1 MARGYYKTPEEIE
14 AEQLLQAEQFPDAAP
29 SDINP
34 TQTNRDAIMRLVR
47 RAPAAQSIMEPP
59 SAPETF
65 EISPEMKRYG
75 YNLFGMDQ
83 LAPSDVEVP
92 FPVDEEPT
100 EEAQPD
106 RAPAAL
112 EAPEVEQPEAP
123 APQRQ
128 PTSPQE
134 EDMGSKEMPSSA
146 LVASESLQQPPIQQQ
161 SDIDKM
167 LKKSEED
174 QDRIDLLK
182 QAAKVRDSIIG
193 FGGGFDI
200 KTDTSMYDEMAQ
212 RAQRPMKN
220 MLLKQELENTQAK
233 NDPSSQVSKL
243 TRKSLQDLGMDMT
256 GLEGISYAQLE
267 KLYPSLTQALYVKI
281 KAESDREQKIAAN
294 EAKDQV
300 KQIKADEKEKANYFK
315 TQTSIDR
322 MISQMQ
328 KGKSFVGYEQAKQ
341 AKALLQ
347 DAVTSK
353 DLQKKVQNAAGFMN
367 YAKVAQ
373 GDDSVVRSEDMKVLA
388 GSMGFASPSEMLSK
402 IASRAQGSPFSPAE
416 LQMMGKVVDTIIS
429 IKKSNLRQQIS
440 PLRKRA
446 EANNY
451 DLSESIDP
459 NLLQEIE
466 AGDEQLSPAQKLEEL
481 DKKLKSN
488 QARIEEL
495 RSRRGK

>member
-14 AEQLLQAEQFPDAAP
+14 AEQMLQAEQYPDAAP
-29 SDINP
+29 SDVDP
-34 TQTNRDAIMRLVR
+34 TQANRDAIARLMR
-47 RAPAAQSIMEPP
+47 RAPAVQSVMGPP
-59 SAPETF
+59 PAPETF
-65 EISPEMKRYG
+65 EMSPEIKKYG

-83 LAPSDVEVP
+83 LAPSDVQVP
-92 FPVDEEPT
+92 FPVDETPT
-100 EEAQPD
+100 EEPEKEAQPG

-128 PTSPQE
+128 PAAQKIQAAQE
-134 EDMGSKEMPSSA
+134 EEQAPAMPEEEA
-146 LVASESLQQPPIQQQ
+146 QPT
-161 SDIDKM
+161 DIDKM
-167 LKKSEED
+167 IQQATEEED
-174 QDRIDLLK
+174 RASLWK
-182 QAAKVRDSIIG
+182 QSAKLRDAVMGAGSGTIL
-193 FGGGFDI
+193 

-212 RAQRPMKN
+212 RAQRPTKN

-243 TRKSLQDLGMDMT
+243 TRKSLQDLGMNMT

-267 KLYPSLTQALYVKI
+267 KLYPSLTQALYVKL
-281 KAESDREQKIAAN
+281 KAQSDREQKIATD
-294 EAKDQV
+294 EAKDEI
-300 KQIKADEKEKANYFK
+300 KKLKADEKEKANYFK

-388 GSMGFASPSEMLSK
+388 GSMGFTSPSEMLSK

-416 LQMMGKVVDTIIS
+416 LQMMSKVVDTIIS

-446 EANNY
+446 EANKY

-459 NLLQEIE
+459 ALLQEIE
-466 AGDEQLSPAQKLEEL
+466 AGDAQLSPAQKLEEL

-495 RSRRGK
+495 RSRREE

>member
-14 AEQLLQAEQFPDAAP
+14 AEQMLHAEQYPDAAP
-29 SDINP
+29 SDSDP
-34 TQTNRDAIMRLVR
+34 TQANRDAITRLMR
-47 RAPAAQSIMEPP
+47 RAPAVQSVMGPP

-65 EISPEMKRYG
+65 EMSPEMKRYG
-75 YNLFGMDQ
+75 YNLFGMDR
-83 LAPSDVEVP
+83 LAPSDEEVP
-92 FPVDEEPT
+92 SSVDEEPT

-128 PTSPQE
+128 PAAQKIEAAPEVEQAPA
-134 EDMGSKEMPSSA
+134 MPEA
-146 LVASESLQQPPIQQQ
+146 EAQPT
-161 SDIDKM
+161 DIDKM
-167 LKKSEED
+167 IQQATEEED
-174 QDRIDLLK
+174 RASLWK
-182 QAAKVRDSIIG
+182 QSAKLRDAVMGAGSGTIL
-193 FGGGFDI
+193 

-212 RAQRPMKN
+212 RAQRPTKN

-233 NDPSSQVSKL
+233 NDPNSQVSKL
-243 TRKSLQDLGMDMT
+243 TRKSLQDLGMNME

-267 KLYPSLTQALYVKI
+267 KLYPSLTQALYVKL
-281 KAESDREQKIAAN
+281 KAESDREQKVATN
-294 EAKDQV
+294 EAKDEI

-315 TQTSIDR
+315 TQTGIDR

-341 AKALLQ
+341 AKTLLEEASIST
-347 DAVTSK
+347 DPNV
-353 DLQKKVQNAAGFMN
+353 KVNNAASFMN

-388 GSMGFASPSEMLSK
+388 GSFGINSVKEMLGK
-402 IASRAQGSPFSPAE
+402 IAGRAKGTPFSRGE
-416 LQMMGKVVDTIIS
+416 LDQMRKVVDTIIRV
-429 IKKSNLRQQIS
+429 KKDNLRQQIS
-440 PLRKRA
+440 PLKKRA
-446 EANNY
+446 QANNY

-459 NLLQEIE
+459 SLLEEIE
-466 AGDEQLSPAQKLEEL
+466 SEPEASSPAQKLEEL

-495 RSRRGK
+495 RSRRGE

>member
-1 MARGYYKTPEEIE
+1 
-14 AEQLLQAEQFPDAAP
+14 
-29 SDINP
+29 
-34 TQTNRDAIMRLVR
+34 
-47 RAPAAQSIMEPP
+47 
-59 SAPETF
+59 
-65 EISPEMKRYG
+65 
-75 YNLFGMDQ
+75 
-83 LAPSDVEVP
+83 
-92 FPVDEEPT
+92 
-100 EEAQPD
+100 
-106 RAPAAL
+106 
-112 EAPEVEQPEAP
+112 
-123 APQRQ
+123 
-128 PTSPQE
+128 
-134 EDMGSKEMPSSA
+134 
-146 LVASESLQQPPIQQQ
+146 
-161 SDIDKM
+161 
-167 LKKSEED
+167 
-174 QDRIDLLK
+174 
-182 QAAKVRDSIIG
+182 
-193 FGGGFDI
+193 
-200 KTDTSMYDEMAQ
+200 MYDEMAQ
-212 RAQRPMKN
+212 RAQRPTRN
-220 MLLKQELENTQAK
+220 MLLKQELENAQAK

-267 KLYPSLTQALYVKI
+267 KLYPSLTQALYVKL

-416 LQMMGKVVDTIIS
+416 LQMMSKVVDTIIS

>member
-1 MARGYYKTPEEIE
+1 
-14 AEQLLQAEQFPDAAP
+14 
-29 SDINP
+29 
-34 TQTNRDAIMRLVR
+34 
-47 RAPAAQSIMEPP
+47 MEPP

-75 YNLFGMDQ
+75 YNLFGMDR

-92 FPVDEEPT
+92 FPVDKESAEED
-100 EEAQPD
+100 QPD

-112 EAPEVEQPEAP
+112 KAPEVEQPEAP

-128 PTSPQE
+128 PAAQKIQAAQAE
-134 EDMGSKEMPSSA
+134 EQAPDMPEA
-146 LVASESLQQPPIQQQ
+146 EEQPD
-161 SDIDKM
+161 DIDKM
-167 LKKSEED
+167 IQQATEKED
-174 QDRIDLLK
+174 RASLWK
-182 QAAKVRDSIIG
+182 QSARLRDAIMGAGSGTIL
-193 FGGGFDI
+193 

-256 GLEGISYAQLE
+256 GLEGISYSQLE
-267 KLYPSLTQALYVKI
+267 KLYPSLTQALYIKL

>member
-1 MARGYYKTPEEIE
+1 VARGYYKTPEEIE

-29 SDINP
+29 SDIDP

-75 YNLFGMDQ
+75 YNLFGMDR

-92 FPVDEEPT
+92 FPVDKESAEED
-100 EEAQPD
+100 QPD

-112 EAPEVEQPEAP
+112 EAPEVEQPEVP

-128 PTSPQE
+128 PAAQKIQAAQAE
-134 EDMGSKEMPSSA
+134 EQAPDMPEA
-146 LVASESLQQPPIQQQ
+146 EAQPD
-161 SDIDKM
+161 DIDKM
-167 LKKSEED
+167 IQQSTEEED
-174 QDRIDLLK
+174 RAALWK
-182 QAAKVRDSIIG
+182 QSARLRDAIMGAGSGTIL
-193 FGGGFDI
+193 

-212 RAQRPMKN
+212 RAQRPTRN
-220 MLLKQELENTQAK
+220 MLLKQELENAQAK

-300 KQIKADEKEKANYFK
+300 KQIKADEKEKTNYFK

-416 LQMMGKVVDTIIS
+416 LQMMSKVVDTIIS

>member
-1 MARGYYKTPEEIE
+1 VARGYYKTPEEIE

-29 SDINP
+29 SDIDP

-75 YNLFGMDQ
+75 YNLFGMDR

-92 FPVDEEPT
+92 FPVDKESAEED
-100 EEAQPD
+100 QPD

-128 PTSPQE
+128 PAAQKIQAAQAE
-134 EDMGSKEMPSSA
+134 EQAPDMPEA
-146 LVASESLQQPPIQQQ
+146 EAQPD
-161 SDIDKM
+161 DIDKM
-167 LKKSEED
+167 IQQSTEEED
-174 QDRIDLLK
+174 RAALWK
-182 QAAKVRDSIIG
+182 QSARLRDAIMGAGSGTIL
-193 FGGGFDI
+193 

-212 RAQRPMKN
+212 RAQRPTRN
-220 MLLKQELENTQAK
+220 MLLKQELENAQAK

-300 KQIKADEKEKANYFK
+300 KQIKADEKEKTNYFK

>member
-29 SDINP
+29 SDIDP

-75 YNLFGMDQ
+75 YNLFGMDR

-92 FPVDEEPT
+92 FPVDKESAEED
-100 EEAQPD
+100 QPD

-128 PTSPQE
+128 PAAQKIQAAQAE
-134 EDMGSKEMPSSA
+134 EQAPDMPEA
-146 LVASESLQQPPIQQQ
+146 EAQPD
-161 SDIDKM
+161 DIDKM
-167 LKKSEED
+167 IQQSTEEED
-174 QDRIDLLK
+174 RAALWK
-182 QAAKVRDSIIG
+182 QSARLRDAIMGAGSGTIL
-193 FGGGFDI
+193 

-212 RAQRPMKN
+212 RAQRPTRN
-220 MLLKQELENTQAK
+220 MLLKQELENAQAK

-300 KQIKADEKEKANYFK
+300 KQIKADEKEKTNYFK

>member
-29 SDINP
+29 SDIDP

-75 YNLFGMDQ
+75 YNLFGMDR

-92 FPVDEEPT
+92 FPVDKESAEED
-100 EEAQPD
+100 QPD

-112 EAPEVEQPEAP
+112 EAPEVEQPEVP

-128 PTSPQE
+128 PAAQKIQAAQAE
-134 EDMGSKEMPSSA
+134 EQAPDMPEA
-146 LVASESLQQPPIQQQ
+146 EAQPD
-161 SDIDKM
+161 DIDKM
-167 LKKSEED
+167 IQQSTEEED
-174 QDRIDLLK
+174 RAALWK
-182 QAAKVRDSIIG
+182 QSARLRDAIMGAGSGTIL
-193 FGGGFDI
+193 

-212 RAQRPMKN
+212 RAQRPTRN
-220 MLLKQELENTQAK
+220 MLLKQELENAQAK

-300 KQIKADEKEKANYFK
+300 KQIKADEKEKTNYFK

-416 LQMMGKVVDTIIS
+416 LQMMSKVVDTIIS